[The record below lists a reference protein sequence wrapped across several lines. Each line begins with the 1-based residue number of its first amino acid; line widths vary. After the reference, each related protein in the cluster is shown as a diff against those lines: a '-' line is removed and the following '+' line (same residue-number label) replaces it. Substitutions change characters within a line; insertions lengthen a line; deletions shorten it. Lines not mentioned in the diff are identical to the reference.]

1 MRPEFLNRIDDIVI
15 FSPLTAKEIKRIIE
29 LQLSILAKRLKQEN
43 FEIIVTDEATDALS
57 KMGFDPE
64 YGGRPVKR
72 VIQKNILNLLSKS
85 LLAGDIDKGSKVI
98 IDYFDNQIVFRNQK
112 KTKK

>member
-1 MRPEFLNRIDDIVI
+1 MI
-15 FSPLTAKEIKRIIE
+15 FSPLTAEEIKLIIK
-29 LQLSILAKRLKQEN
+29 LQLSILTQRLKQEDL
-43 FEIIVTDEATDALS
+43 EIIVTEEATVALS
-57 KMGFDPE
+57 KMGFEPE

-85 LLAGDIDKGSKVI
+85 LLAGDIYKGSKVI